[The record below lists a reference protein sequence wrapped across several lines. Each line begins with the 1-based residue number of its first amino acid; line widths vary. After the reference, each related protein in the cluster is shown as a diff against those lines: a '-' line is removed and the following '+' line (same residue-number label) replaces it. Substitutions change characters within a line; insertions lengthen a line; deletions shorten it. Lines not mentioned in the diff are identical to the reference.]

1 MLIAILP
8 YIRAPVI
15 NRRAGCHPAPQL
27 ARLAAA
33 LFEQTGDA
41 VTADTVGVWFDQKT
55 ILAEVLDMYGVAL
68 IA

>member
-1 MLIAILP
+1 
-8 YIRAPVI
+8 
-15 NRRAGCHPAPQL
+15 L